1 MRTSLVFLCLAL
13 VFALPAGAIDLV
25 TNGLVDIIDG
35 ITISQTTGLNFGVL
49 VLNNGTVTISAVD
62 GSYVDGSS
70 LVFDNTNIS
79 QGVFNVDCNVG
90 VDLSVTCTAGTMPT
104 GVLLGSFTADW
115 ADLGAEA
122 PVPVLRTMA
131 AVTEVLEIGAGVAID
146 RTTAVPTGGTPA
158 ALPYT
163 VSVTFQ

>member
-1 MRTSLVFLCLAL
+1 MRTALVFLCLAL
-13 VFALPAGAIDLV
+13 AFAQPVGAIDLV

-35 ITISQTTGLNFGVL
+35 LTVTQTSTLNFGVL
-49 VLNNGTVTISAVD
+49 VLNSGTVTISAVD

-70 LVFDNTNIS
+70 LVYDNTNIS
-79 QGVFNVDCNVG
+79 QGVFNVDSNVG
-90 VDLSVTCTAGTMPT
+90 VDVTVTCSAGTMPA

-122 PVPVLRTMA
+122 PVPVPRTTA
-131 AVTEVLEIGAGVAID
+131 AITEVLEIGASLAVD
-146 RTTAVPTGGTPA
+146 RTVAVPTGGTPA
-158 ALPYT
+158 SLPYT